1 MSVEVLLLLRI
12 LLATD
17 LDAVAPHT
25 LERLRAIFAPYY
37 GRQTKDRPAMRDPIV
52 DFTDNPAA
60 IMAAP
65 FGIGFARVDS
75 PSVDSSPSAA
85 DPSVADPQCDWWLT
99 VLCSAIVDKRA
110 TPPAMLERLRK
121 LLFGSTDLQGV
132 DILIT
137 LIRVSLKHNPHEEGC
152 ICTVCCMGE
161 MVPQSLVGRTTG
173 YDILGNVFEKG
184 FKEFSI
190 DMWSAKMWVMRVVYS
205 EDCRDPTAV
214 LLALRVLRD
223 LRTMPRPP
231 MRVAQQHRAD
241 AARDALEILL
251 VFLENDRLPPNVWEL
266 VQALF
271 DIVGDANMENCATHL
286 AAKLLMRLQLQG
298 ELEDPACTACE
309 LVDCALTALSSAL
322 ERRGVDSEWLL
333 SFARLYRHV
342 SRINLQLEVPR
353 ALDVA
358 KLGASDQ
365 LARVVEL
372 FELVDN
378 ELAAHMAP
386 LYIGYPGSS
395 RKIPKAV
402 YLEEDSLDADS
413 LDAVLLPE
421 SAQVAN
427 ILIAAV
433 RAALGALWARMATC
447 AQPIIDPAGIEKALE
462 LLDGRFGSYEISER
476 ALLGFILQLL
486 CANEPDDASRS
497 RVDPLAALETL
508 LRVHNT
514 LTLLRLPIEAG
525 APIHMGDA
533 RSAVQYFHPYAAPFI
548 HIGPNGQLCPSLHT
562 GVHYQCWCR
571 SEAANQTDYD
581 STEWEPN
588 RYCRK
593 CDFRLSPRELC
604 DVDFKMYVDPSH
616 KWPGHL
622 RRSKQSEPSEPSGRA
637 VRKRVLSVVGVFL
650 NEDEIPVFKTSLG
663 VDPLAQAHN
672 AFHAAMAPWHE
683 SHLPYE
689 LPPAFT
695 PMMAR
700 TVRNAI
706 RAALV
711 TLRRGV
717 AIEQQ
722 LAIDIAIGFLDGKLA
737 DLTLDS
743 AVRDDFMWRLLI
755 TLRGQHTAD
764 PQTFAAALH
773 DIYSVLSHPKV
784 QYLIA
789 NGIDVHLGNDA
800 DGAALVRL
808 GHPHIHIP
816 AAPGKHLCLSQPGK
830 RWRLVKLTSELTQ
843 WPSGALFEG
852 KLDDLD
858 QLLVEQLISMTTLTY
873 PPIGHVRNAHPG
885 KFTFI
890 PGSTRSRLLPAIA
903 SNRFTQL
910 MQRGCGFGKLILDNL
925 GDRSEHQAL
934 ARVDWSSL
942 LAVRHQYNRRVVEFT
957 PWLLTLTP

>member
-1 MSVEVLLLLRI
+1 MSVEELLLWI

-17 LDAVAPHT
+17 LDVEALDAVAPHT
-25 LERLRAIFAPYY
+25 LERLRAIFAPNY
-37 GRQTKDRPAMRDPIV
+37 GRQTKDLPAMRDPTV
-52 DFTDNPAA
+52 GFTDNPDA
-60 IMAAP
+60 IVAAP
-65 FGIGFARVDS
+65 FGIGFAQADS
-75 PSVDSSPSAA
+75 PSADSPSADSPSAA
-85 DPSVADPQCDWWLT
+85 SPSVADPQRNWWLT
-99 VLCSAIVDKRA
+99 MLCSAIVDKRA
-110 TPPAMLERLRK
+110 TPPAMLEQLRK
-121 LLFGSTDLQGV
+121 MLFGSTDLQGV

-152 ICTVCCMGE
+152 GCIVCCMGE
-161 MVPQSLVGRTTG
+161 MEPQSLVGRTTG
-173 YDILGNVFEKG
+173 YGILENVLQKG
-184 FKEFSI
+184 FKEFSVDI
-190 DMWSAKMWVMRVVYS
+190 WSAKMWVMRVVYS

-231 MRVAQQHRAD
+231 MRIAQQHRAD

-266 VQALF
+266 VQVLF
-271 DIVGDANMENCATHL
+271 DIVGDADMENCTTHL
-286 AAKLLMRLQLQG
+286 AAKLLMRLPLQG

-309 LVDCALTALSSAL
+309 LVDCALRALSSAL
-322 ERRGVDSEWLL
+322 ERRRVDSEWLL

-372 FELVDN
+372 LELVDN
-378 ELAAHMAP
+378 ELAAHLAP
-386 LYIGYPGSS
+386 LYIRYPGSS
-395 RKIPKAV
+395 RKIPKAA
-402 YLEEDSLDADS
+402 YQRDSV
-413 LDAVLLPE
+413 DAVLMPE
-421 SAQVAN
+421 SAQVAS

-447 AQPIIDPAGIEKALE
+447 AQPIVDPAGIEKALE

-497 RVDPLAALETL
+497 RVDPLAALEAL
-508 LRVHNT
+508 LRVHGT
-514 LTLLRLPIEAG
+514 LSRLRLPIEEG

-533 RSAVQYFHPYAAPFI
+533 RFAVQYFHPYAAPFI
-548 HIGPNGQLCPSLHT
+548 HIGPNGQLCPNLHT

-581 STEWEPN
+581 STEWKPN

-593 CDFRLSPRELC
+593 CDFRLSPRDIC
-604 DVDFKMYVDPSH
+604 AADFKMYVNPGYL
-616 KWPGHL
+616 WPGHL
-622 RRSKQSEPSEPSGRA
+622 RRSKQSEPSGRA
-637 VRKRVLSVVGVFL
+637 VRKRVLGVVGVFL
-650 NEDEIPVFKTSLG
+650 NEDELPAIKTTLG
-663 VDPLAQAHN
+663 MDPLAQAHN

-683 SHLPYE
+683 SHLLYE
-689 LPPAFT
+689 LLPAFT

-743 AVRDDFMWRLLI
+743 VVRDDFMWRLLI

-816 AAPGKHLCLSQPGK
+816 AAPGKRLCLSQPGK
-830 RWRLVKLTSELTQ
+830 RWRLVKLTSEWTQ
-843 WPSGALFEG
+843 LPSGALFEG
-852 KLDDLD
+852 KLDDLE
-858 QLLVEQLISMTTLTY
+858 QSLVERLVSMTTLTY

-890 PGSTRSRLLPAIA
+890 PGSTRSRLLPSIA
-903 SNRFTQL
+903 CNRFTQL

-925 GDRSEHQAL
+925 EERSEHQAL

-957 PWLLTLTP
+957 PWLLT